1 MNDLPRSKVALI
13 DSHLYIS
20 LRYAIGD
27 FLGKGKCPAKIEFG
41 NKGYID
47 KIVNSKLGREV
58 FQRVKS
64 VNSGV
69 SLNNLLVIIGIQ
81 WSDDFDPKSSS
92 KINRESVWMKTLT
105 FLTEDSHKNML
116 EDTYPMMIGLKN
128 KIIIMLRECLLKS

>member
-1 MNDLPRSKVALI
+1 M
-13 DSHLYIS
+13 
-20 LRYAIGD
+20 
-27 FLGKGKCPAKIEFG
+27 
-41 NKGYID
+41 
-47 KIVNSKLGREV
+47 GREV